1 MNPPLEFKACAGFG
15 NRLRA
20 LVSAM
25 CAAEDI
31 VPLNEDGSRPL
42 SLVVSWTPETD
53 IHTAPFDFIFD
64 MKTLPSWIKVE
75 DSRLPPHSGWDNC
88 KQVLSQEEWDFVL
101 LRAGQNRPIRI
112 KSHGH
117 FYRNDSERWLRH
129 LKSLKPNDM
138 VSCMIEDIFSLTPS
152 DTSQIIGV
160 HIRRGDNEKS
170 TNESPSELFWTAMKK
185 YSLTTIFYLATDS
198 IEVRYEAI
206 ERFPNRILFAS
217 DNVLSRNDPLGCRDA
232 VVDFFCLSNCSEI
245 IGSYYSSFSEMAAM
259 YGDVPLR
266 VLRLLNN

>member
-25 CAAEDI
+25 CAAENI
-31 VPLNEDGSRPL
+31 VPLNDDGSRPL
-42 SLVVSWTPETD
+42 SLVVSWPPETD

-64 MKTLPSWIKVE
+64 MGSLPSWIKIE
-75 DSRLPPHSGWDNC
+75 DSRLPAHSGWDNC

-117 FYRNDSERWLRH
+117 FYKNDTKRWLRH
-129 LKSLKPNDM
+129 LRSLKPTGM
-138 VSCMIEDIFSLTPS
+138 VNGMIDDIYALTPTG
-152 DTSQIIGV
+152 TSQIVGV
-160 HIRRGDNEKS
+160 HIRRGDNEKATS
-170 TNESPSELFWTAMKK
+170 ESPSELFWEAMEK
-185 YSLTTIFYLATDS
+185 YSSSTVFYLATDS
-198 IEVRYEAI
+198 MDVRNEAI

-217 DNVLSRNDPLGCRDA
+217 NSLLSRNDPIGCRDA
-232 VVDFFCLSNCSEI
+232 VVDFFCLSRCSEI

-259 YGDVPLR
+259 YGEVPLR
-266 VLRLLNN
+266 ILRLSL